1 MSVPLPGSVRAR
13 VVALAAEALGE
24 MEPTL
29 LPPSLRRV
37 ATFAPTRRAR
47 LAGTQIAAVLAA
59 DEDFRDRVA
68 VRVGAALPGLAEVV
82 VSADPVP
89 AADPVDVA
97 ALLYLLRPEDWQE
110 RLDAVVG
117 QVEAESATE
126 PAGAGRSDLE
136 RLERQAEASTLRLR
150 EAQAR
155 HREVVADLKAE
166 NAELRRRLG
175 ETRSRLRDLE
185 TALEQV
191 EALGQERAGA
201 DAARLAEAEADLR
214 RTRARAQQLEGE
226 VGAARRAGRT
236 ERGHEALR
244 ARLLLDTLL
253 ETAQGLR
260 RELALPAVEGSPAD
274 AVEAQVA
281 AEGFR
286 AGSGHGSLPVDD
298 PALLE
303 QLLGLPRV
311 HLVVDGYNVTKAAW
325 PQLSLEQQRDRL
337 LSGLAPVAARSGA
350 EVTVVF
356 DAGAASVRPLVTRP
370 RGVRVLYSRPGV
382 IADDVIRDLVAAE
395 PQGRPL
401 VVVSSD
407 REVVGDVVR
416 AGARTVAAPAL
427 HRLLA
432 RA

>member
-1 MSVPLPGSVRAR
+1 
-13 VVALAAEALGE
+13 
-24 MEPTL
+24 
-29 LPPSLRRV
+29 
-37 ATFAPTRRAR
+37 
-47 LAGTQIAAVLAA
+47 
-59 DEDFRDRVA
+59 
-68 VRVGAALPGLAEVV
+68 
-82 VSADPVP
+82 
-89 AADPVDVA
+89 
-97 ALLYLLRPEDWQE
+97 
-110 RLDAVVG
+110 
-117 QVEAESATE
+117 
-126 PAGAGRSDLE
+126 
-136 RLERQAEASTLRLR
+136 
-150 EAQAR
+150 
-155 HREVVADLKAE
+155 
-166 NAELRRRLG
+166 
-175 ETRSRLRDLE
+175 
-185 TALEQV
+185 
-191 EALGQERAGA
+191 
-201 DAARLAEAEADLR
+201 
-214 RTRARAQQLEGE
+214 
-226 VGAARRAGRT
+226 
-236 ERGHEALR
+236 
-244 ARLLLDTLL
+244 LLLDTLL